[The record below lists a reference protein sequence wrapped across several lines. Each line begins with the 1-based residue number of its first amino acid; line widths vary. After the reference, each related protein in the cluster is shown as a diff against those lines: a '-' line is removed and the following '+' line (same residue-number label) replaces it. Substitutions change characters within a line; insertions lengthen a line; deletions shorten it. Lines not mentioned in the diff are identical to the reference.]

1 MLQTDEI
8 ILKILLKAKNEENQL
23 LKHFKISYPSKQVV
37 QESNSIF
44 VGAVDSES
52 NIEGFDFSSFTDLVE
67 ILIVTKNRNY
77 TEALKIIKTVSK
89 EITRLIYENN
99 DLFDNKPIIRN
110 ITPEYNRDFVL
121 TRGHLRIQVKSK
133 PESLVPSEEDYYL
146 CNLLLEKIEE
156 KWLFMVKF
164 DLDKELDD
172 LLCPNMFKSGLRYYI
187 SSNNISINNKK
198 EFEKIIK
205 EYANLKIGGWN

>member
-1 MLQTDEI
+1 MLQSDEI
-8 ILKILLKAKNEENQL
+8 ILKILLKAQNDGNQL
-23 LKHFKISYPSKQVV
+23 LNHFKIGYPSKQVV

-67 ILIVTKNRNY
+67 VLIVTKNRNY
-77 TEALKIIKTVSK
+77 TEALKIIKTVAK
-89 EITRLIYENN
+89 EITKLIYENN

-121 TRGHLRIQVKSK
+121 TRGHLRIQVKSE

-156 KWLFMVKF
+156 K
-164 DLDKELDD
+164 
-172 LLCPNMFKSGLRYYI
+172 
-187 SSNNISINNKK
+187 
-198 EFEKIIK
+198 
-205 EYANLKIGGWN
+205 